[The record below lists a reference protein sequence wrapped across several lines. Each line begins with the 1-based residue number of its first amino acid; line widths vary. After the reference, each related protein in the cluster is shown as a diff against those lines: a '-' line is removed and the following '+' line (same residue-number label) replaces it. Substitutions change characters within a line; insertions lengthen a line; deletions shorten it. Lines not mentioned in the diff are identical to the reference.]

1 MERTSTPGPE
11 RMYSVSSAS
20 PPASPRAPST
30 NRPRTGSGDQTTT
43 GRGGTGIPHRVNRGI
58 TPHGESDVAVACRPG
73 NASPPLGTIKSD
85 LPPLTLASPTHFL
98 KSNTGHSCLL
108 CFPGSLPRC
117 CDCEARRLSLRHQ
130 QVSWRSATR
139 RLRSPRSCTRRR
151 SHSAP
156 TTAASR
162 ATRPPRASARTAPLQ
177 PRRPLRP
184 PSCRRLRRLL
194 HPRCSRWSTS
204 RGQPQLFLR
213 PLTGWP
219 SRRRRGRRST
229 GATAAGSAWGSRGS
243 GAGAASCSAART
255 GTRTGT
261 SAASTTSPSAGTPS
275 PGRTP
280 SCEPQRS
287 LGSDLTSQIRGG
299 RRMDGCTA
307 YTDRGRSPR
316 NLLSFPFLFPLQN

>member
-1 MERTSTPGPE
+1 MERTNTPGPE
-11 RMYSVSSAS
+11 RERSRMYSVPSPS

-30 NRPRTGSGDQTTT
+30 NRPRAGGRDQTTT
-43 GRGGTGIPHRVNRGI
+43 GRGSTAIPHRANGLATI
-58 TPHGESDVAVACRPG
+58 KGDLLPHPRLPNPFPQTNTGAAVLR
-73 NASPPLGTIKSD
+73 SPPASGSQ
-85 LPPLTLASPTHFL
+85 LPPLLSWFAL
-98 KSNTGHSCLL
+98 
-108 CFPGSLPRC
+108 
-117 CDCEARRLSLRHQ
+117 RLSLRHQ
-130 QVSWRSATR
+130 QISWRSGTR
-139 RLRSPRSCTRRR
+139 RWRSPRSCTRRR

-162 ATRPPRASARTAPLQ
+162 ATRPPRTSARTAPLQ

-184 PSCRRLRRLL
+184 PSRRRLRRLL
-194 HPRCSRWSTS
+194 HQRCSRWSTS

-213 PLTGWP
+213 PPLTGRP

-255 GTRTGT
+255 GTRTAT

-280 SCEPQRS
+280 SCEPPRS

-299 RRMDGCTA
+299 GRMDGWMDGLSTL
-307 YTDRGRSPR
+307 TESGSLHS
-316 NLLSFPFLFPLQN
+316 LLSFPFSLSFTELKVVD